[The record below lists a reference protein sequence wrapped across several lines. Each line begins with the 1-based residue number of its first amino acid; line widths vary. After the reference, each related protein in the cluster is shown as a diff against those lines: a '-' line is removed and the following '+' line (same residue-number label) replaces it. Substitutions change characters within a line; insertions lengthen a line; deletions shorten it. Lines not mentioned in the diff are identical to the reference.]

1 MRLEAIVTEHKYNTA
16 DLGTSRQR
24 SSSIG
29 IADINF
35 SLLPDSEITRSD
47 SPNFLKNSEKFT
59 ENENEI
65 KELEIKKEK
74 ITERER
80 SAASAVLED
89 VDEKEEC
96 RGRGREKV
104 ENKNEK
110 KNEKKSNENIIP
122 SLSLPLRKASSLT
135 EDSRGVAI
143 AEILLHLPLSSLIS
157 SLSSDFVKTKK
168 SEMTEEMRK
177 NYFKKDL
184 EKDKLD
190 NDTDREREKEKERI
204 RVKEIQNYHLDHS
217 YNNSYNS
224 LDNDIDNLSGTSNC
238 ERTFQRRDSLKSE
251 NSNDHIY
258 RKKLKKINNLSLL
271 TRAAQAL
278 SR

>member
-29 IADINF
+29 VGDINF

-47 SPNFLKNSEKFT
+47 SPNFLKNSEIFT

-89 VDEKEEC
+89 VDEKEDC
-96 RGRGREKV
+96 RGRVREKI

-110 KNEKKSNENIIP
+110 KNNENMIP

-157 SLSSDFVKTKK
+157 SLSSDFEKTKK

>member
-16 DLGTSRQR
+16 DLVTSRQR

-29 IADINF
+29 IGDINF
-35 SLLPDSEITRSD
+35 SLLPDSEIARSD

-80 SAASAVLED
+80 RAASAVLED

-104 ENKNEK
+104 EKKNEK
-110 KNEKKSNENIIP
+110 KNNENIIP
-122 SLSLPLRKASSLT
+122 SLSLPLRKASFLI